1 MHLIWN
7 LEYESMSRPRL
18 AELQLK
24 RLREVVDRVYARV
37 PYYRQKM
44 EEAGIKPEDI
54 RSLDDL
60 AHLPFTTK
68 EDLRENYPFG
78 LFAVPMEEVVRI
90 HASSGTTGKM
100 TVVGYTRNDIKI
112 WAQVMA
118 RTLACAGGTAN
129 DRIQV
134 AYGYG
139 LFTGGLGVHYG
150 AEMMGATVIPISGG
164 NTKRQI
170 QIMKDFAATILACT
184 PSYALYLA
192 EGAAEEGIDPKEL
205 PLRAGIFGAEPW
217 SENMRKEIEEKLGI
231 TAIDI
236 YGLSEVIGPGVA
248 SECLEQNG
256 LHVFED
262 HFLVEVV
269 DPETGKPLPPGEK
282 GEVVFTTL
290 TKEAFPVI
298 RYRTR
303 DISILYPEPCACG
316 RTMTRMHRILGRT
329 DDMLIIRGVNVF
341 PSQIENALL
350 EIGETEPHYMLVVD
364 RQQQLDELEVWV
376 EVSEELFSDEVRKME
391 HLENRIRQKI
401 ESTLG
406 IGVRVKLV
414 EPKTIPR
421 SEGKAKRVVDRR
433 DIYGS

>member
-1 MHLIWN
+1 
-7 LEYESMSRPRL
+7 
-18 AELQLK
+18 
-24 RLREVVDRVYARV
+24 
-37 PYYRQKM
+37 
-44 EEAGIKPEDI
+44 
-54 RSLDDL
+54 
-60 AHLPFTTK
+60 
-68 EDLRENYPFG
+68 
-78 LFAVPMEEVVRI
+78 
-90 HASSGTTGKM
+90 
-100 TVVGYTRNDIKI
+100 
-112 WAQVMA
+112 
-118 RTLACAGGTAN
+118 
-129 DRIQV
+129 
-134 AYGYG
+134 
-139 LFTGGLGVHYG
+139 
-150 AEMMGATVIPISGG
+150 
-164 NTKRQI
+164 
-170 QIMKDFAATILACT
+170 
-184 PSYALYLA
+184 
-192 EGAAEEGIDPKEL
+192 
-205 PLRAGIFGAEPW
+205 
-217 SENMRKEIEEKLGI
+217 MRKEIEEKLGI

>member
-164 NTKRQI
+164 NTKRPI
-170 QIMKDFAATILACT
+170 QIMKDFATTILACT

>member
-1 MHLIWN
+1 
-7 LEYESMSRPRL
+7 
-18 AELQLK
+18 
-24 RLREVVDRVYARV
+24 
-37 PYYRQKM
+37 M

-60 AHLPFTTK
+60 VHLPFTTK

-78 LFAVPMEEVVRI
+78 LFAAPMEEVVRI

-100 TVVGYTRNDIKI
+100 TVVGYTRNDINI

-118 RTLACAGGTAN
+118 RTIACAGGTAN

-150 AEMMGATVIPISGG
+150 AELMGATVIPISGG

-170 QIMKDFAATILACT
+170 QIMKDFASTMLACT

-192 EGAAEEGIDPKEL
+192 EGALEEGVDPREL

-217 SENMRKEIEEKLGI
+217 SANMRKEIEAKLGI

-236 YGLSEVIGPGVA
+236 YGLSEIIGPGVA

-262 HFLVEVV
+262 HFFVEVV

-282 GEVVFTTL
+282 GELVFTTL

-316 RTMTRMHRILGRT
+316 RTMTRMNRILGRT
-329 DDMLIIRGVNVF
+329 DDMLIIRGINVF
-341 PSQIENALL
+341 PTQIESALL

-364 RQQQLDELEVWV
+364 RQNQLDELEVWV

-391 HLENRIRQKI
+391 HLESRIKQKI

-433 DIYGS
+433 DIYG

>member
-1 MHLIWN
+1 VIWN

-18 AELQLK
+18 ADLQSK
-24 RLREVVDRVYARV
+24 RLQEIVAKVHAKV

-60 AHLPFTTK
+60 VHLPFTTK

-78 LFAVPMEEVVRI
+78 LFAAPMEEVVRI

-100 TVVGYTRNDIKI
+100 TVVGYTRNDINI

-192 EGAAEEGIDPKEL
+192 EGAAEEGIDPREL

-217 SENMRKEIEEKLGI
+217 SVNMRKEIEEKLGI

-262 HFLVEVV
+262 HFFVEVV
-269 DPETGKPLPPGEK
+269 DPETGKQLPPGEK
-282 GEVVFTTL
+282 GELVFTTL

-298 RYRTR
+298 RYRTK

-329 DDMLIIRGVNVF
+329 DDMLIIRGINVF
-341 PSQIENALL
+341 PTQIESALL

-364 RQQQLDELEVWV
+364 RQKQLDELEVWV
-376 EVSEELFSDEVRKME
+376 EVSEDLFSDEVRKME
-391 HLENRIRQKI
+391 HLESRIKQKI
-401 ESTLG
+401 ESSLG

-433 DIYGS
+433 DIYG

>member
-1 MHLIWN
+1 
-7 LEYESMSRPRL
+7 
-18 AELQLK
+18 
-24 RLREVVDRVYARV
+24 
-37 PYYRQKM
+37 M

-60 AHLPFTTK
+60 VHLPFTTK

-78 LFAVPMEEVVRI
+78 LFAAPMEEVVRI

-100 TVVGYTRNDIKI
+100 TVVGYTRNDINI

-118 RTLACAGGTAN
+118 RTIACAGGTAN

-150 AEMMGATVIPISGG
+150 AELMGATVIPISGG

-170 QIMKDFAATILACT
+170 QIMKDFASTMLSCT

-192 EGAAEEGIDPKEL
+192 EGALEEGVDPREL

-217 SENMRKEIEEKLGI
+217 SANMRKEIEAKLGI

-236 YGLSEVIGPGVA
+236 YGLSEIIGPGVA

-262 HFLVEVV
+262 HFFVEVV

-282 GEVVFTTL
+282 GELVFTTL

-316 RTMTRMHRILGRT
+316 RTMTRMNRILGRT
-329 DDMLIIRGVNVF
+329 DDMLIIRGINVF
-341 PSQIENALL
+341 PTQIESALL

-364 RQQQLDELEVWV
+364 RQNQLDELEVWV

-391 HLENRIRQKI
+391 HLESRIKQKI

-433 DIYGS
+433 DIYG

>member
-1 MHLIWN
+1 MI
-7 LEYESMSRPRL
+7 RD
-18 AELQLK
+18 
-24 RLREVVDRVYARV
+24 RE
-37 PYYRQKM
+37 
-44 EEAGIKPEDI
+44 
-54 RSLDDL
+54 
-60 AHLPFTTK
+60 TT
-68 EDLRENYPFG
+68 
-78 LFAVPMEEVVRI
+78 A
-90 HASSGTTGKM
+90 
-100 TVVGYTRNDIKI
+100 
-112 WAQVMA
+112 
-118 RTLACAGGTAN
+118 
-129 DRIQV
+129 
-134 AYGYG
+134 
-139 LFTGGLGVHYG
+139 
-150 AEMMGATVIPISGG
+150 
-164 NTKRQI
+164 
-170 QIMKDFAATILACT
+170 
-184 PSYALYLA
+184 
-192 EGAAEEGIDPKEL
+192 
-205 PLRAGIFGAEPW
+205 
-217 SENMRKEIEEKLGI
+217 
-231 TAIDI
+231 
-236 YGLSEVIGPGVA
+236 
-248 SECLEQNG
+248 
-256 LHVFED
+256 
-262 HFLVEVV
+262 
-269 DPETGKPLPPGEK
+269 PGEK